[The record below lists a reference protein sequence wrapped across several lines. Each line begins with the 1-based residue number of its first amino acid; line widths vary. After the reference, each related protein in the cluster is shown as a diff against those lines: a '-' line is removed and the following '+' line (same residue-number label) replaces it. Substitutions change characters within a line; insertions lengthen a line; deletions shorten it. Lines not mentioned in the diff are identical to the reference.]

1 MALKRDDAR
10 APAPVALCA
19 ALVLSAFVLGGC
31 RYPAALHG
39 KVTTMPATAANGAR
53 VPERPIPGAGV
64 AVVCAQHTVLRTK
77 SDSAGLFAAKFDAD
91 SRFEDC
97 TIRVSMAG
105 YRTRSYLVRDACAD
119 NACQAISL
127 PARLLPEPEH

>member
-1 MALKRDDAR
+1 
-10 APAPVALCA
+10 
-19 ALVLSAFVLGGC
+19 
-31 RYPAALHG
+31 
-39 KVTTMPATAANGAR
+39 MPATAANGAR

-64 AVVCAQHTVLRTK
+64 AVVCAQRTVLSTK
-77 SDSAGLFAAKFDAD
+77 SDSAGLFAAKFDANSLSD
-91 SRFEDC
+91 DC

-127 PARLLPEPEH
+127 PARLVPKREH